1 MSEVLRSPA
10 YGEADGEY
18 LMVVNTD
25 LELRHAVASESLELD
40 SSSASSAQI
49 AKYQTELVDLLRQSY
64 GDRVLSID
72 ALKTREVLTEML
84 NRFKQEAA
92 ATGKRPIVLSLDPV
106 IVNPSIVDYTF
117 QESRA
122 SLIIPSRMVVD
133 LEHNPRGYT
142 NRFINLAAQS
152 NGAGKSAAQ
161 QLEEIHALIED
172 DMDTRIALAIVEDYI
187 HSGSGILGRLRDFID
202 NPDIEVHIF
211 SGILNEK
218 ARHSLQDATR
228 ITAVSEIS
236 QVKHLRRMDMSD
248 LLPTLCGRPVGVR
261 GGTASSPNTFYPLL
275 TTETEHGVQVP
286 VAVDAICGD
295 YPWQVD
301 IYKNETSPEA
311 LRSLGGLAL
320 RAAKSFWMAL
330 EDTSDVSLTWQSLK
344 SLSGYL
350 KTYYPICDLAPVQ
363 SIPQALSTPLETVA
377 VIEDRYSRYG

>member
-18 LMVVNTD
+18 LMVVNSD

-40 SSSASSAQI
+40 SSSASSARM
-49 AKYQTELVDLLRQSY
+49 AGYQTELVNLLRQSY
-64 GDRVLSID
+64 GDCVLSID
-72 ALKTREVLTEML
+72 ALKTREVLNEML

-106 IVNPSIVDYTF
+106 IIDPNIVDYTF

-122 SLIIPSRMVVD
+122 SLITPSHTVVN

-152 NGAGKSAAQ
+152 NGAGKTAAQ
-161 QLEEIHALIED
+161 QLEELHALIED
-172 DMDTRIALAIVEDYI
+172 GTDTRIALAIVEDYI
-187 HSGSGILGRLRDFID
+187 HSGSGILGRFRDFID

-218 ARHSLQDATR
+218 ARHSLQNVTR

-236 QVKHLRRMDMSD
+236 QVNHLRRMDMSD
-248 LLPTLCGRPVGVR
+248 ILPTLGGRPVGVR
-261 GGTASSPNTFYPLL
+261 DTTSLPNTFHPLL
-275 TTETEHGVQVP
+275 TTETKHGVQVP

-301 IYKNETSPEA
+301 IYKSETSPEA
-311 LRSLGGLAL
+311 LHSLGGLAL
-320 RAAKSFWMAL
+320 RAAKSFWIAL
-330 EDTSDVSLTWQSLK
+330 ENASDISLTWQSLEP
-344 SLSGYL
+344 LNGHL
-350 KTYYPICDLAPVQ
+350 KTHYPINDLVPAQ
-363 SIPQALSTPLETVA
+363 SIPQASSTPLEAVA
-377 VIEDRYSRYG
+377 AIEDRYNRYG